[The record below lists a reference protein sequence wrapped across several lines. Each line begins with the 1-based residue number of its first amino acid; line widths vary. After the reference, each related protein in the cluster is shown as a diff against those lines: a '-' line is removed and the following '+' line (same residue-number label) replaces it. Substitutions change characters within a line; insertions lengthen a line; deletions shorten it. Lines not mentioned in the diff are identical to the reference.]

1 MWHYFNIL
9 IDVSFAPV
17 IVLLQDTG
25 DPTVFKK
32 IMLFVMFVVLWG
44 LLNSQGELLRNW
56 MHSLQGCGLF
66 LLTFKKQWY
75 LSILRSM
82 QTPNVLFAAVYAVI
96 LFMTRPV
103 HVNWTVYL
111 TYHFINA
118 LSLCIFDL
126 WWAAGLRW

>member
-44 LLNSQGELLRNW
+44 L
-56 MHSLQGCGLF
+56 
-66 LLTFKKQWY
+66 
-75 LSILRSM
+75 
-82 QTPNVLFAAVYAVI
+82 
-96 LFMTRPV
+96 
-103 HVNWTVYL
+103 
-111 TYHFINA
+111 
-118 LSLCIFDL
+118 
-126 WWAAGLRW
+126 